1 MWLFGG
7 GKKEEKKKVVNPE
20 EAINKIG
27 TQLSDL
33 DKRQKVLEVKSTTL
47 TQEALK
53 QKKAKNNRAA
63 ILSLKK
69 KKMND
74 SEMNKI
80 DGMKLLLEQQ
90 KHQLESKHLSSNHI
104 RCKHECGRFRNS
116 STGDCCNRRGTERRH
131 CGKDG

>member
-7 GKKEEKKKVVNPE
+7 GKKEEKKKAINPE
-20 EAINKIG
+20 EAISKIG

-33 DKRQKVLEVKSTTL
+33 DKRSKVLEVKSTVL

-74 SEMNKI
+74 TEMNKI

-90 KHQLESKHLSSNHI
+90 KHQLESKYSSSNHI
-104 RCKHECGRFRNS
+104 RCEYEC
-116 STGDCCNRRGTERRH
+116 
-131 CGKDG
+131 